1 VIRRLFFIPL
11 LAVCAISVR
20 AQAQRPEIIT
30 NPDSV
35 VSVDQRTGET
45 VVTNGAKI
53 MLGDMLL
60 TSDELRYNLLTNQ
73 ATATGHVTFTQGKR
87 RLLADKLTY
96 NLRDGTYTA
105 ESMRFGDYP
114 LYGTGESATGNKEQI
129 TLDRATV
136 SLREPGPWQPTLS
149 AKQII
154 YGPGDQVRAD
164 AAQVGV
170 GGTRPLPFPQFKHRV
185 NEPLLP
191 YVRLAAGFRRS
202 LGAFADAGIAI
213 PVNERLKLG
222 GDVGYYTERGLMAG
236 PAAQY
241 NSIRGE
247 RDLRGHFRSGYIN
260 DHGDKLTDVLGRP
273 VGESR
278 AFAEWEHQQQINERL
293 TLTGQLNYWKDSA
306 IVRDFR
312 PDAFFNVQEPDTFL
326 ESVYTGDNYFVSA
339 FARFQ
344 PNSFQAV
351 QERLPEIRFDLLP
364 FAIGNGFYQQF
375 NASAVR
381 LREDPPL
388 GGTPLR
394 SDRLDAY
401 YALIRPFAP
410 SDWFSFTPVAG
421 GRVTHYANTRG
432 ATSPGTYTRVLG
444 EVGFDPA
451 LRGSATFDY
460 QNPVWKINGL
470 RHLVTPRVSYRYIP
484 NADRGSR
491 YIPTIDRR
499 QAFTTYLPTLGLGA
513 TRNIDDL
520 SPTNLL
526 RVGVDNVLQTRD
538 ANYGSR
544 DLLILNIAGDFRFK
558 RDPGVREFSELHTET
573 ILMPTHWLQ
582 FDAYTSYSLHSSS
595 FREFNS
601 GLTIHDGEAWSLR
614 FSNNFL
620 RGEIEDYHLEG
631 RVRLNEI
638 FEARGRLHY
647 DARKRRF
654 NQQSYGI
661 SQNLGN
667 IWRVSYVASFYSGR
681 QRESNFGFNVQFETL
696 GF

>member
-1 VIRRLFFIPL
+1 MLF
-11 LAVCAISVR
+11 AAGVAR
-20 AQAQRPEIIT
+20 AQSLRPEIIP

-35 VSVDQRTGET
+35 VSADQRTGET
-45 VVTNGAKI
+45 VITNGAKI
-53 MLGDMLL
+53 IYGDMLL
-60 TSDELRYNLLTNQ
+60 TADEIRYNIHTNL
-73 ATATGHVTFTQGKR
+73 AVATGHVTFTQGKR

-96 NLRDGTYTA
+96 NLRDGTFTA

-114 LYGTGESATGNKEQI
+114 LYGTGDTASGTKEQI
-129 TLDRATV
+129 TLNQATI

-149 AKQII
+149 AKQIV
-154 YGPGDQVRAD
+154 YGPGNQVRAES
-164 AAQVGV
+164 AQAGI
-170 GGTRPLPFPQFKHRV
+170 GGARPLPFPKFQHRV
-185 NEPLLP
+185 NEPILP

-213 PVNERLKLG
+213 PIREGLKLG
-222 GDVGYYTERGLMAG
+222 GDIGYYTERGLMAG

-241 NSIRGE
+241 ENVRSDRE
-247 RDLRGHFRSGYIN
+247 LRGYFRSGFIN

-278 AFAEWEHQQQINERL
+278 GFVEWEHQQQINERL

-339 FARFQ
+339 FVRLQ

-351 QERLPEIRFDLLP
+351 QERLPEIRFDLFP
-364 FAIGNGFYQQF
+364 FAVGNGFYQQF

-381 LREDPPL
+381 LREDLPL
-388 GGTPLR
+388 GGQPLR

-401 YALIRPFAP
+401 YALIRPFTP
-410 SDWFSFTPVAG
+410 TDWFSFTPVVG
-421 GRVTHYANTRG
+421 GRVTHYANTTG
-432 ATSPGTYTRVLG
+432 ATLPGNTTRVLG
-444 EVGFDPA
+444 EVGFDSA
-451 LRGSATFDY
+451 LRASATFDY

-484 NADRGSR
+484 NGDRGSR
-491 YIPTIDRR
+491 YIPRIDRR

-520 SPTNLL
+520 RPTNLL
-526 RVGVDNVLQTRD
+526 RVGIDNVLQTRD
-538 ANYGSR
+538 ASYGSR
-544 DLLILNIAGDFRFK
+544 DLVILNVAGDFRFE
-558 RDPGVREFSELHTET
+558 RDPGQREFSEVHTEA
-573 ILMPTHWLQ
+573 IVMPTHWLQ

-620 RGEIEDYHLEG
+620 RGEIEDYHVES
-631 RVRLNEI
+631 RFRLNEI
-638 FEARGRLHY
+638 FEAQARLHY

-667 IWRVSYVASFYSGR
+667 IWRISYVATFYSGR